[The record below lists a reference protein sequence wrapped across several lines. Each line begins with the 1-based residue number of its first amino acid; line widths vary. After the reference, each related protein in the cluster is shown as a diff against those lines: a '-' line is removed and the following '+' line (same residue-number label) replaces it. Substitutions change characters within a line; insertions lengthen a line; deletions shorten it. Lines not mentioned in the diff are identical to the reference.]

1 MLAVASRI
9 GQWVLMGPSAMHD
22 HRLCAAFREHRSYR
36 GGRAALRKIGFFY
49 RYQHLPCE
57 KLRVVLRWALVS
69 GFQLAS
75 FSISTFWFWAAMARP
90 CTEGIEPILWRPAWK
105 VSYAQLNINDVHVNV
120 MAVHVNVMVPKDV
133 GHSVPWGETW
143 HVLAGLVFLADIF
156 LGRATWLHQRAI
168 VEDCFYW
175 VVICALDPL
184 PLFVMQNCPLNDAVF
199 VRTMH
204 HPRLPPTSLLLLS
217 CRRGLEVSGLESWA
231 SDIHSFNLVYASQ
244 KKIADPLSRM
254 LSGSP
259 SFCSSVNF
267 LRVPAVLLQFGHI
280 KIRKIQ
286 PDILKAIIILVGT
299 VVSSSC
305 CLHPLFEGCVMA
317 TPMST
322 VSRWPHW
329 HHPHLL

>member
-1 MLAVASRI
+1 V
-9 GQWVLMGPSAMHD
+9 
-22 HRLCAAFREHRSYR
+22 
-36 GGRAALRKIGFFY
+36 GGNMTCTSWSGFF
-49 RYQHLPCE
+49 
-57 KLRVVLRWALVS
+57 S
-69 GFQLAS
+69 
-75 FSISTFWFWAAMARP
+75 
-90 CTEGIEPILWRPAWK
+90 
-105 VSYAQLNINDVHVNV
+105 
-120 MAVHVNVMVPKDV
+120 
-133 GHSVPWGETW
+133 W
-143 HVLAGLVFLADIF
+143 HF

-175 VVICALDPL
+175 VMICALDPL

-244 KKIADPLSRM
+244 KKIADHLSRM

-322 VSRWPHW
+322 VSRWPRW